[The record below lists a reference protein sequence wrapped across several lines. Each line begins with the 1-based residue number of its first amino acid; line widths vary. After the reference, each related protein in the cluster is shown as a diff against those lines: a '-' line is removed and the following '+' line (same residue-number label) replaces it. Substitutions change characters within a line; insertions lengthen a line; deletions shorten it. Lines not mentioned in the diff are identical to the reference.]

1 MSSIIKVQNI
11 QYTDGDAALTIADG
25 GGVTAAATLG
35 VTGEST
41 LTGGAKVNTIKDTTG
56 TTGITVNSAGF
67 ISRPQTPCMSMTKN
81 SSGQQ
86 QTISGTNFYVATG
99 LDSSYGNSHSVNN
112 KSYFDSSTS
121 RFTVP
126 TGQPGGYYLC
136 SFHTLLGIEI
146 PTSGTNWG
154 YIAIRKND
162 SAGLSNNHITEAYRE
177 VVNATAVSS
186 WSWETLNCTG
196 LVYLTA
202 GQYVEPIFSGS
213 AGIDIYVHSGNY
225 TNFTVAQ
232 IG

>member
-67 ISRPQTPCMSMTKN
+67 ISRPETPCMSASKN
-81 SSGQQ
+81 ISSQNQ
-86 QTISGTNFYVATG
+86 VISGSNMYVVG
-99 LDSSYGNSHSVNN
+99 SLNSSYGNSHSVNN

-121 RFTVP
+121 RFTIPSGQP
-126 TGQPGGYYLC
+126 TGFYFC
-136 SFHTLLGIEI
+136 SFQTILGIAR
-146 PTSGTNWG
+146 PSSGVNWG
-154 YIAIRKND
+154 YIAIRKG
-162 SAGLSNNHITEAYRE
+162 SGSNNHITEGYRE
-177 VVNATAVSS
+177 VTNAMGTSS
-186 WSWETLNCTG
+186 YVWETLNCSCVVS
-196 LVYLTA
+196 LAA
-202 GQYVEPIFSGS
+202 GDYIEPIFSGS
-213 AGIDIYVHSGNY
+213 AGVEIRVHSGTY
-225 TNFTVAQ
+225 TNFSVAQ